1 MGTFRLTERERVMKE
16 IKLSL
21 DLKDGVFTINDGTI
35 EALGRPRQVQLLIN
49 MQEKMLVLRACSVND
64 TQAVVLPKEH
74 VMSTDISGRSI
85 MKELRS
91 KMNWND
97 DAPREFKGK
106 CYPTIRAVTFDL
118 NDVTILS

>member
-1 MGTFRLTERERVMKE
+1 MGTFRLTERENVMKE

-64 TQAVVLPKEH
+64 TQAVVLPKER
-74 VMSTDISGRSI
+74 VMSTEISGRSI
-85 MKELRS
+85 MKRLRPLCRNS
-91 KMNWND
+91 PARNMPPSVSW
-97 DAPREFKGK
+97 AHPAASFLACG
-106 CYPTIRAVTFDL
+106 
-118 NDVTILS
+118 